1 MAEDNQEKQFMPL
14 MRDHDSDADTLDEF
28 TCQKCRHAG
37 RQQTIWPA
45 VGVKAILIALLAVAV
60 VMTGLGIV
68 AFAVVY
74 QNSNNCDHREHESST
89 LNLPT
94 DSLFGDIP
102 WRRVIMEKDPRY
114 HDPTLSATDQGN
126 MERLND
132 TFVWSDILPTTMIAV
147 PDPSIYGLSGGG
159 KVWENPADFD
169 DKTEAWT
176 VSVMHQL
183 HCLADFKKNFNN
195 LRSGGALNDGQYAHL
210 THCVE
215 IVRRNVMCKAELALE
230 RPNDPHIWPV
240 QHVSGWGNAHVCRD
254 WDQVMAA
261 IKKYAITRG
270 ENGWRRIRDDD
281 PKLII

>member
-1 MAEDNQEKQFMPL
+1 MAEDNNGKQFTPL
-14 MRDHDSDADTLDEF
+14 MQDHDSDADTLHEF
-28 TCQKCRHAG
+28 TCQKCRHASR
-37 RQQTIWPA
+37 RQTLWSS
-45 VGVKAILIALLAVAV
+45 VSVKAILIALLAVSV
-60 VMTGLGIV
+60 IMTGLG
-68 AFAVVY
+68 VVVFGMIY
-74 QNSNNCDHREHESST
+74 QNRNSCGTTEQQSCN

-94 DSLFGDIP
+94 DALFGDIP

-114 HDPTLSATDQGN
+114 HDPTLSEADQTSDVTQ
-126 MERLND
+126 ND

-159 KVWENPADFD
+159 KVWENPEDFD
-169 DKTEAWT
+169 TKTEAWT

-183 HCLADFKKNFNN
+183 HCLADFKKNFKNFRQSSV
-195 LRSGGALNDGQYAHL
+195 LSDGQYAHL

-230 RPNDPHIWPV
+230 RPNDPNIWPV

-270 ENGWRRIRDDD
+270 NNGWRRIRADD
-281 PKLII
+281 PALII

>member
-60 VMTGLGIV
+60 VMAGLGIV

-74 QNSNNCDHREHESST
+74 QNSNHCDHSEHESST

-94 DSLFGDIP
+94 DSLFGD
-102 WRRVIMEKDPRY
+102 
-114 HDPTLSATDQGN
+114 
-126 MERLND
+126 
-132 TFVWSDILPTTMIAV
+132 TTMIAV

-195 LRSGGALNDGQYAHL
+195 LRSGGALSDGQYAHL